1 MSNDRKHRSVTF
13 RIATTLD
20 TQAIEALLS
29 IARLPAGGI
38 NAKPGNISVATDDGA
53 LVGVAGFDDCGGNI
67 ALLRSV
73 AVLPEYR
80 NRGIAT
86 ELCLRVIAQARQS
99 GISALY
105 LLTTTAQGYF
115 AQLGFAAINRA
126 ETPDAIRETQQFREL
141 CPDSAIIMYRPIQ

>member
-1 MSNDRKHRSVTF
+1 MITF
-13 RIATTLD
+13 RTATKLDIPAIVTLLHLA
-20 TQAIEALLS
+20 Q
-29 IARLPAGGI
+29 LPVCGI
-38 NAKPGNISVATDDGA
+38 NENSGNFSVAAENGT

-67 ALLRSV
+67 GLLRSV

-80 NRGIAT
+80 NRGIAA
-86 ELCLRVIAQARQS
+86 ELCRRVMAQARQS
-99 GISALY
+99 GIAALY

-115 AQLGFAAINRA
+115 SKLGFAAINRT